1 MATAITENPI
11 ASAIVT
17 AQTEIHMVGSMIGS
31 PLNALM
37 QIWFRWRVQSRDQTG
52 YERSMRQFRNVRG
65 PIARI
70 WVRSTKATE
79 P

>member
-52 YERSMRQFRNVRG
+52 YERS
-65 PIARI
+65 IAPFSQCPRANRPDLGQ
-70 WVRSTKATE
+70 VN
-79 P
+79 

>member
-52 YERSMRQFRNVRG
+52 YERS
-65 PIARI
+65 IAPVSQCPRANRPDLGQ
-70 WVRSTKATE
+70 VN
-79 P
+79 